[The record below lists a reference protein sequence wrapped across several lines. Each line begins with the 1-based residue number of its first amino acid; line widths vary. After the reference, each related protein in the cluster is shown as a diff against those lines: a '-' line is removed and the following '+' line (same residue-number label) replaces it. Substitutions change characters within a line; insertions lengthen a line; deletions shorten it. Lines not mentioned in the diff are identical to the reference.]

1 MCWLAFNPVKDF
13 IDVGYLFIY
22 FLLLP
27 AWFSGLWLN
36 YPIQWDPRHWA
47 KSQLRLFPWVRR
59 GKTETR
65 CLVMLHTHGRDLI
78 LFFFFP
84 LYSPPERERERDL
97 FPWHDSNQTWQQHL
111 YRDKKKKQFL
121 LSGVG
126 LHYNSADTDRND
138 VAIKSIIFYLKK
150 KVFLAKMAVTCP
162 HAARGPR
169 GNVRRLSYTNDMTV
183 GGNRV
188 NIFTYYS

>member
-1 MCWLAFNPVKDF
+1 MRVLFSFKSLKQAIIHTCWLAFNPVKDF

-78 LFFFFP
+78 LFFLSFP
-84 LYSPPERERERDL
+84 LYSPPERERSFSMTRLQSDMTAA
-97 FPWHDSNQTWQQHL
+97 PVQRQ
-111 YRDKKKKQFL
+111 KKKNNFFCQEL
-121 LSGVG
+121 
-126 LHYNSADTDRND
+126 D
-138 VAIKSIIFYLKK
+138 SIITL
-150 KVFLAKMAVTCP
+150 LTRIEMM
-162 HAARGPR
+162 
-169 GNVRRLSYTNDMTV
+169 LL
-183 GGNRV
+183 
-188 NIFTYYS
+188 

>member
-1 MCWLAFNPVKDF
+1 MRVLFSFKSLKQAIIHTCWLAFNPVKDF

-36 YPIQWDPRHWA
+36 YTIQWDPRHWA

-84 LYSPPERERERDL
+84 LYSPPEREREREIFFHDTT
-97 FPWHDSNQTWQQHL
+97 PIRHDSSTCTET
-111 YRDKKKKQFL
+111 KKKNNFFCQEL
-121 LSGVG
+121 
-126 LHYNSADTDRND
+126 D
-138 VAIKSIIFYLKK
+138 SIITL
-150 KVFLAKMAVTCP
+150 LTRIETM
-162 HAARGPR
+162 
-169 GNVRRLSYTNDMTV
+169 LL
-183 GGNRV
+183 
-188 NIFTYYS
+188 

>member
-1 MCWLAFNPVKDF
+1 MRVLFSFKSLKQAIIHTCWLAFNPVKDF

-78 LFFFFP
+78 LFFFSRFTHHQR
-84 LYSPPERERERDL
+84 EREREIFFHDTTPIR
-97 FPWHDSNQTWQQHL
+97 HDSSTCTET
-111 YRDKKKKQFL
+111 KKKNNFFCQEL
-121 LSGVG
+121 
-126 LHYNSADTDRND
+126 D
-138 VAIKSIIFYLKK
+138 SIITL
-150 KVFLAKMAVTCP
+150 LTRIEMM
-162 HAARGPR
+162 
-169 GNVRRLSYTNDMTV
+169 LL
-183 GGNRV
+183 
-188 NIFTYYS
+188 